1 MPARARWLTE
11 NEQAAWRAFQEM
23 QMGLSAQLAR
33 DVAAHSKLSYPD
45 YVVLV
50 VLTDHPEGMRLF
62 ELGTLLGWEKS
73 RTSHQVDRMKAR
85 GLVEKC
91 ACDKDRRG
99 AVVYA
104 SARGR
109 EEIAAAA
116 PSHVEAVRRLFI
128 DRLSP
133 AQLGELRRIS
143 ETVLGAIKKEQGGC
157 TTSLQHASRGG
168 ARA

>member
-1 MPARARWLTE
+1 MLARPRWLND

-23 QMGLSAQLAR
+23 QMRLSAQLAR
-33 DVAAHSKLSYPD
+33 DVAAHSNLSYAD

-50 VLTDHPEGMRLF
+50 VLTEHPEGVRLF
-62 ELGTLLGWEKS
+62 ELGMLLGWEKS

-91 ACDKDRRG
+91 ACDKDHRG

-104 SARGR
+104 SAQGR
-109 EEIAAAA
+109 QEIAAAA
-116 PSHVEAVRRLFI
+116 PSHVAAVRRLFI
-128 DRLSP
+128 DLLSP

-143 ETVLGAIKKEQGGC
+143 ETVLGAIKKEEGCCVPSHQGAHQG
-157 TTSLQHASRGG
+157 S
-168 ARA
+168 ARP